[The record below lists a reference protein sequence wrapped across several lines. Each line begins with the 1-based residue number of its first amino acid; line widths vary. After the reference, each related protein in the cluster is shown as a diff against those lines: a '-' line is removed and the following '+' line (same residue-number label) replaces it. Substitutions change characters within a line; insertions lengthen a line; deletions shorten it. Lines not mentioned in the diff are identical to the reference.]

1 VGFTG
6 EQVQP
11 VGTID
16 LLVTAGTVPHQA
28 TIMVRILLIDQPS
41 AYNAIIG
48 RAALNGLRAITS
60 TPHLKMKFPTDQ
72 RVVEVKGD
80 QWVARQCYNVA
91 LKDVPGKTTLVTGCS
106 NSNK

>member
-16 LLVTAGTVPHQA
+16 LLVIAGTVPHQA
-28 TIMVRILLIDQPS
+28 TIMVRILLIDRPS

-48 RAALNGLRAITS
+48 RVALNGLRAITS
-60 TPHLKMKFPTDQ
+60 TPHLKMKFPIDQ

-80 QWVARQCYNVA
+80 QWVAHQCYNVA